1 MTPTKIH
8 LVVLI
13 HGMWGD
19 PTNLSAMEATIKEK
33 YVEPNNEGEELN
45 VLLAETNKTS
55 ATYDGMDWGGERVAD
70 EVGHNILCEPVGALW
85 LTLFHRSAIG

>member
-33 YVEPNNEGEELN
+33 YVGPNNEGEELN

-70 EVGHNILCEPVGALW
+70 EVGHNIHANLSERFG
-85 LTLFHRSAIG
+85 